1 MSSPGKRTSKH
12 QAHRSNELADLI
24 LKLQALL
31 PTASSKGD
39 GREKMATSKI
49 IQETCNYIKRLQQ
62 KVNIEGERLSQ
73 LLDSMEND
81 GLDMDI
87 LRNLLQQ

>member
-1 MSSPGKRTSKH
+1 MYSPRKRASKH
-12 QAHRSNELADLI
+12 QAHCDDELADLV

-31 PTASSKGD
+31 PTSSSKGD

-49 IQETCNYIKRLQQ
+49 IQETCNYIKRLQ
-62 KVNIEGERLSQ
+62 KEVNIIGERLSQ

-81 GLDMDI
+81 DLDMDI